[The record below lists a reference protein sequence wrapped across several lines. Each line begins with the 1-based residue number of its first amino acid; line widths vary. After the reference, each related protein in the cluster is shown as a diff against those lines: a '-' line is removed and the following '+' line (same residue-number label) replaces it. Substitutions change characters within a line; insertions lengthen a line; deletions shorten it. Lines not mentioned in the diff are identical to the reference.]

1 MKWET
6 KIIFTKISFLG
17 LPRSSWD
24 QKFDFQRNPHF
35 WSEKIL
41 FSEKNIRKSQQIIFL
56 NIRNYFWYFSRPF
69 LAFTANRYFSTPKMA
84 VSDPLPKSKGSTLRA
99 SISTTRWSLIE
110 NLDILK
116 YKICISFE
124 CFWFEPNRRTG
135 SFWTRPA
142 IKKYIF
148 CRSGLFQA

>member
-6 KIIFTKISFLG
+6 KIIFTK
-17 LPRSSWD
+17 
-24 QKFDFQRNPHF
+24 KKHF
-35 WSEKIL
+35 WGSHDHFWIRNSIFSEIHISDPKNIL

-84 VSDPLPKSKGSTLRA
+84 VSDPCLKNRKSVWC

-116 YKICISFE
+116 YNSCISFE

-135 SFWTRPA
+135 SFWSRPE
-142 IKKYIF
+142 KKTIF
-148 CRSGLFQA
+148 FSSSGLFWA